1 VTITA
6 APRTSGDEREDAA
19 IAAGRKARAIL
30 DSAEIAILAAMAR
43 ALRQVAAGTLTSGL
57 ASRQVRML
65 TAARLGA
72 ASRAL
77 APLTAS
83 LPDADRQRIA
93 AAILRA
99 QAAAWD
105 AFTRALSLIS
115 PAPWTAFA
123 GAVASQYAGAV
134 TPKPPAAQAQ
144 DILDG
149 LAASGISGFTDAAGR
164 DWDAGAYVGMVVRSA
179 TSRAL
184 LDRQTAQIAAAGHDL
199 VLIAGPTG
207 AATCRLCSPYAGHV
221 MTLEQMSEATA
232 EGLYHHNC
240 RHFPIGWQEGMD
252 AAPYLVTTARAGNYA
267 EQQRGQRQA
276 RAALTARRR
285 TATRLGPR
293 RLAG

>member
-1 VTITA
+1 VTT
-6 APRTSGDEREDAA
+6 PGDVREDSA
-19 IAAGRKARAIL
+19 IVRGRQARAIL
-30 DSAEIAILAAMAR
+30 DLAELAILAAMAR
-43 ALRQVAAGTLTSGL
+43 ALRQVAAGTLSSGL
-57 ASRQVRML
+57 ASQQVRLL

-77 APLTAS
+77 APLAAS

-99 QAAAWD
+99 QNAAWD

-123 GAVASQYAGAV
+123 GAVASQFTGAV
-134 TPKPPAAQAQ
+134 RPVAPAAQAQ
-144 DILDG
+144 DILG
-149 LAASGISGFTDAAGR
+149 ALADSGITGFTDAGGR
-164 DWDAGAYVGMVVRSA
+164 NWDAGAYVGMAVRTA

-184 LDRQTAQIAAAGHDL
+184 LQQHTAQIAAAGHDV
-199 VLIAGPTG
+199 VLIAGPVG
-207 AATCRLCSPYAGHV
+207 AATCRLCEPYAGHV

-240 RHFPIGWQEGMD
+240 RHFPVGWREGMD
-252 AAPYLVTTARAGNYA
+252 AAPYLMTTARAGDYA
-267 EQQRGQRQA
+267 EQQRAQRQA